1 MMTLDNP
8 DMGKPNEDLN
18 YTRQDLRKA
27 TKFVEGDYTGINPRQ
42 FYRTLK
48 RSLEEIQSSS
58 DFKYQTYGNQDQHL
72 DISSEEVGSK
82 TGTVDGR
89 LMAES
94 DWEFI
99 GNGTLEYKP
108 YGPHGAL
115 GMLTSV
121 LFIFVAGVQ
130 SVALGVLGILG
141 LLASG
146 YLYFQTETGEFPVI
160 RRDAIRA
167 LMSGEVSE
175 RTLTGEDESH
185 TDIFANMSVTYA
197 GDTFANVYTGELEE
211 LNWVH
216 RRALVNHVKKSC
228 NQIVPQRQQKDV
240 NDGFVG
246 HLKAWTDRGVRSH
259 RRTITSLQ
267 NQLNSNFGVRTS
279 YTDLLLT
286 QLPSTVQNDIESH
299 QSELLNELEELAE
312 DMEVYVDREGL
323 KQTQ

>member
-1 MMTLDNP
+1 
-8 DMGKPNEDLN
+8 MGKSNEGLS

-48 RSLEEIQSSS
+48 RSLEEIQSGS
-58 DFKYQTYGNQDQHL
+58 DFKYQTLGNQDRDF

-82 TGTVDGR
+82 TGTVEGR

-115 GMLTSV
+115 GIITSI
-121 LFIFVAGVQ
+121 LFILVAGIQ
-130 SVALGVLGILG
+130 SAALGVIGILG
-141 LLASG
+141 LLGSG

-175 RTLTGEDESH
+175 RTLTGDDESH
-185 TDIFANMSVTYA
+185 TDIFANMSVIYA
-197 GDTFANVYTGELEE
+197 GDTFANVYTGELDE
-211 LNWVH
+211 LDWTH
-216 RRALVNHVKKSC
+216 RRALMNHVKKSC
-228 NQIVPQRQQKDV
+228 NQIVRQEQHRNVD
-240 NDGFVG
+240 DGFMG
-246 HLKAWTDRGVRSH
+246 HLKAWTDRSVRSH
-259 RRTITSLQ
+259 RSTISTLQ
-267 NQLNSNFGVRTS
+267 SQLNSNFDVRTS
-279 YTDLLLT
+279 YTDLLLE
-286 QLPSTVQNDIESH
+286 QLPAPVRNDIETH
-299 QSELLNELEELAE
+299 QNELLDDLEELAE